1 MPPRAERTNDT
12 GVYRNSL
19 NRRSFLGAAAVVA
32 GADTLPGEALAP
44 AAKGNFHLGSV
55 TCNLLEDWNVETIIK
70 TLEAVE
76 LRTEHL
82 HLSPV

>member
-1 MPPRAERTNDT
+1 MPPRTERTDDT

-19 NRRSFLGAAAVVA
+19 NRRNFLGAAAVAA
-32 GADTLPGEALAP
+32 GAYTLPGEARFARRQG
-44 AAKGNFHLGSV
+44 KFHLGSV
-55 TCNLLEDWNVETIIK
+55 SCNLLEDWDVETIIK
-70 TLEAVE
+70 TLEAVK